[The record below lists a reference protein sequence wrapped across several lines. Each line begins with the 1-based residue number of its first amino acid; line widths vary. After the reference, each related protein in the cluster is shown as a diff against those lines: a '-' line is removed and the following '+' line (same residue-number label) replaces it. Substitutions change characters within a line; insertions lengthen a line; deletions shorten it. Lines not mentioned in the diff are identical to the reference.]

1 MNDDFLHRLRVQPP
15 LEFTMRLA
23 TNLQVLPE
31 SPRSAR
37 RFRIR
42 RAWPALALL
51 AGAAFAAASPAVRT
65 IVSHAWSTLFTAHSN
80 SVPAEAP
87 EAVLAAIPK
96 SASEGAPAVPAQ
108 APAQPPVSSNLTSPA
123 SGDTAL
129 AQARTLPAGSES
141 SGPQPDVPG
150 VPNMSCGD
158 AYSPRWDNCVGLERF
173 ENGNIY
179 RGEFHHGLREGLGFL
194 IVNATGESDHN
205 NIRFNNGP
213 IRSNDGSPIYAGE
226 FRGGLLNGHGVWFT
240 KSGAGY
246 SGTFIDN
253 IAQSDVSQRNCSGA
267 LSPSWSNC
275 VARTSYED
283 GNVYYGE
290 FMNGRREGIG
300 MLEIHETGTSDETS
314 IRTPAAGYYVG
325 EFSGDRLN
333 GQGMIFM
340 PGAGFYGTFTNN
352 VLDAARP
359 GN

>member
-1 MNDDFLHRLRVQPP
+1 
-15 LEFTMRLA
+15 
-23 TNLQVLPE
+23 
-31 SPRSAR
+31 
-37 RFRIR
+37 
-42 RAWPALALL
+42 
-51 AGAAFAAASPAVRT
+51 
-65 IVSHAWSTLFTAHSN
+65 
-80 SVPAEAP
+80 
-87 EAVLAAIPK
+87 
-96 SASEGAPAVPAQ
+96 
-108 APAQPPVSSNLTSPA
+108 
-123 SGDTAL
+123 
-129 AQARTLPAGSES
+129 
-141 SGPQPDVPG
+141 
-150 VPNMSCGD
+150 MSCGD

-253 IAQSDVSQRNCSGA
+253 IAQSDVSHTNCSGA

-275 VARTSYED
+275 VARISYED

-290 FMNGRREGIG
+290 YMHGRREGIG

-314 IRTPAAGYYVG
+314 IRTPVAGFYVG

-340 PGAGFYGTFTNN
+340 PAAGFYGNAGTGSLSTSWQVIATPN
-352 VLDAARP
+352 ARP
-359 GN
+359 EFSYEHADATPGTYEIVLQMWKYIDYRKNPDGEFVNSRFIDVSNKVTYTI